1 MRRTVTITPEPR
13 PYPCTIHVCDLC
25 GKESEPGE
33 DLDDDSED
41 IYGQSETTIEG
52 RFGVVWPNGDDDRTT
67 TYLDVCP
74 TCFRDRFV
82 PAVESALG
90 IKFHRDG

>member
-1 MRRTVTITPEPR
+1 MRRKITITPKPQ
-13 PYPCTIHVCDLC
+13 PYNCTIHVCDLC

-74 TCFRDRFV
+74 RSSRHSGSSFTETANCAE
-82 PAVESALG
+82 P
-90 IKFHRDG
+90 